1 MSVAELLKRIGAVK
15 FGEFVLSS
23 GKKSNVYIDLRKLPS
38 YPEAFREVVQAMA
51 EKAGKVD
58 FDLLC
63 GVAVGGLPLATAI
76 AYEMKK
82 PLIYVRKERKE
93 HGTKKIIEGD
103 FEPGAKV
110 LVVDDVTTTGGS
122 ILRAVNALRSAGLVV
137 EHALVVV
144 DRLEGAEE
152 ALRRA
157 GVMLL
162 SLVTLKD
169 LVGGGAGE

>member
-169 LVGGGAGE
+169 LVGGGAGG